1 MTSYKVKTH
10 HKGWS
15 PFEISYT
22 TSNRPIH
29 RGGGFLFGEFKVSI
43 QTPTGGFTRL
53 TDSAVPHIGALEG
66 TNPFLKRAGVS
77 PTDVL
82 FRVRDKTFYIITGD
96 HIISFSAPDPI
107 VVFGSHLEA
116 STDISYPYALGST
129 NAYFLHPAY
138 LVSVPIAD
146 LPKAQS
152 ADNLYEIYD
161 RLSDA
166 AKARYKK
173 DNRISAEVK
182 YVWRVGR

>member
-1 MTSYKVKTH
+1 MTSRRVKTH

-15 PFEISYT
+15 PFEVTYT
-22 TSNRPIH
+22 TSTRPVH
-29 RGGGFLFGEFKVSI
+29 RGGGFLFGEFKVRI
-43 QTPTGGFTRL
+43 QTPNGGFSRL
-53 TDSAVPHIGALEG
+53 GDAPVPHIGALEG
-66 TNPFLKRAGVS
+66 STPFLKRAGMP

-82 FRVRDKTFYIITGD
+82 FRVRDKTFYLITGD

-107 VVFGSHLEA
+107 VVFGAHLED

-129 NAYFLHPAY
+129 NAYFLHPSY

-146 LPKAQS
+146 LPKAGS

-166 AKARYKK
+166 AKTRYKK
-173 DNRISAEVK
+173 DNRIAAEVK
-182 YVWRVGR
+182 YVWRNGR